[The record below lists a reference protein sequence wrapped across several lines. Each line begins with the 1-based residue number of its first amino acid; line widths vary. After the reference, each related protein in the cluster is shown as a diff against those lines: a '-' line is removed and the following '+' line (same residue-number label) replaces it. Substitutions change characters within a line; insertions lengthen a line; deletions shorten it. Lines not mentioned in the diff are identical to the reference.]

1 MKKNKLKI
9 KNLGFTLVE
18 LLVVISIIAILVAA
32 TSSSF
37 INSQKRARDTSRKS
51 ELKSL
56 SNALNMYYSD
66 KGVFP
71 TSDIVNGLI
80 SSQGEFADTTNPTN
94 IIIYMKKVPKD
105 NTNFGLQMKYLSGS
119 KSYKLYTNLEN
130 EDDSDC
136 QSCLVGE
143 YNISKGCCFVIT
155 SSNIDF
161 NTTPL
166 P

>member
-1 MKKNKLKI
+1 MVKINKK
-9 KNLGFTLVE
+9 LGFTLVE
-18 LLVVISIIAILVAA
+18 LLVVIAIIGILTII

-37 INSQKRARDTSRKS
+37 LNSQKRSRDASKKT
-51 ELKSL
+51 ELKAL
-56 SNALNMYYSD
+56 SDALNMYYSD
-66 KGVFP
+66 NGTLP
-71 TSDIVNGLI
+71 TSDIIRGLI
-80 SSQGEFADTTNPTN
+80 SSQGEFADTSNPTN
-94 IIIYMKKVPKD
+94 KIIYMKKVPKD

-136 QSCLVGE
+136 QSCLVSE
-143 YNISKGCCFVIT
+143 YNVTKGCCYVIT

>member
-1 MKKNKLKI
+1 MRQKK
-9 KNLGFTLVE
+9 LGFTLVE
-18 LLVVISIIAILVAA
+18 LLVVIAIIGILTII

-37 INSQKRARDTSRKS
+37 LNSQKRSRDASKKT
-51 ELKSL
+51 ELKAL
-56 SNALNMYYSD
+56 SDALNMYYSD
-66 KGVFP
+66 NGTLP
-71 TSDIVNGLI
+71 TSDIIRGLI
-80 SSQGEFADTTNPTN
+80 SSQGEFADTSNPTN
-94 IIIYMKKVPKD
+94 KIIYMKKVPKD

-136 QSCLVGE
+136 QSCLVSE
-143 YNISKGCCFVIT
+143 YNVTKGCCYVIT